1 MDPNLNPQLGRRSL
15 LKLGLGASLALSTVG
30 LTASLT
36 GCTSEHAAPQFK
48 VLRESDLPLLAA
60 LYPAIIGPHPAF
72 AESSDAIAKASAQL
86 DWTLE
91 RTSPFVQ
98 KSILDLLGLLSMP
111 VTRGPLTG
119 VWGDM
124 AKARSDGCALV
135 GSANPST
142 NRSTAPKASA
152 PSAAA
157 ISLIVCAISAPEGF
171 GIRFNLRR
179 RARPPLAQPA
189 HSRCVRPDHKRH
201 GGTATIL

>member
-36 GCTSEHAAPQFK
+36 GCTSEHAAPQFE

-124 AKARSDGCALV
+124 AKASPDQIEAFLLRWRDSRFDMLRQWQKTLTQLLQMSWYALPQSWATT
-135 GSANPST
+135 GYP
-142 NRSTAPKASA
+142 
-152 PSAAA
+152 
-157 ISLIVCAISAPEGF
+157 G
-171 GIRFNLRR
+171 
-179 RARPPLAQPA
+179 PP
-189 HSRCVRPDHKRH
+189 V
-201 GGTATIL
+201 I

>member
-1 MDPNLNPQLGRRSL
+1 MLNALGQNKNKEQDYMDPNLNPQLGRRSL

-124 AKARSDGCALV
+124 AKASPDQIEAFLLRWRDSRFDMLRQGQKTLTQLLQMSWYALPQSWATT
-135 GSANPST
+135 GYP
-142 NRSTAPKASA
+142 
-152 PSAAA
+152 
-157 ISLIVCAISAPEGF
+157 G
-171 GIRFNLRR
+171 
-179 RARPPLAQPA
+179 PP
-189 HSRCVRPDHKRH
+189 V
-201 GGTATIL
+201 I